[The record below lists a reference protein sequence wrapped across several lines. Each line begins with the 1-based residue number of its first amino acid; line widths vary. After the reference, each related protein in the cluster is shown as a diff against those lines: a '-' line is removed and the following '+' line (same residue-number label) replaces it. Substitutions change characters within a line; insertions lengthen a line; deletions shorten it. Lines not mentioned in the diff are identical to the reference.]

1 MEAKNNLL
9 NLKKQ
14 MTSNSNL
21 NKKGIKP
28 NQIESCPACGS
39 SHINLRAKMSN
50 DFICYKC
57 KNIFREPIIRTK
69 ESKNTHPWKLAEELK
84 EEDIPTIPQTLELA
98 LSITDE
104 RIRAL
109 FVMGYL
115 TAGRISE
122 IIEIQKKDLKP
133 EKVDGRDVLL
143 IRMAN
148 RKNRKN
154 KHKEIGIPIDTNLD
168 FIKIIGTYTN
178 TLTPLDLLFPISTT
192 QAWKILKEKYN
203 INPHYLRHIRV
214 THLVRD
220 YELDPYSIEMIA
232 GWSNLLPLEAY
243 KHLKWKDATRKL

>member
-1 MEAKNNLL
+1 MKD
-9 NLKKQ
+9 
-14 MTSNSNL
+14 
-21 NKKGIKP
+21 
-28 NQIESCPACGS
+28 NQILSCPACSS
-39 SHINLRAKMSN
+39 SHINLRAKMSQ
-50 DFICYKC
+50 DYTCYKC
-57 KNIFREPIIRTK
+57 KAIFKTPIKRNK
-69 ESKNTHPWKLAEELK
+69 ERKNTHPWSLAEELK
-84 EEDIPTIPQTLELA
+84 EEAIPTIQEVKELA
-98 LSITDE
+98 LSQPDE

-122 IIEIQKKDLKP
+122 IIEIQKKDLKL
-133 EKVDGRDVLL
+133 EKVDNRNVLL

-154 KHKEIGIPIDTNLD
+154 KHKEIGIPMDTHSD
-168 FIKIIGTYTN
+168 FIKILGTYIN
-178 TLTPLDLLFPISTT
+178 TLSPIDLLFPISTT

-203 INPHYLRHIRV
+203 INPHYLRHIRI

>member
-1 MEAKNNLL
+1 MTNKLKQQEKKVEPKAKELI
-9 NLKKQ
+9 
-14 MTSNSNL
+14 S
-21 NKKGIKP
+21 
-28 NQIESCPACGS
+28 SCPACGS
-39 SHINLRAKMSN
+39 SHINLREKMSQ
-50 DFICYKC
+50 DYTCYKC
-57 KNIFREPIIRTK
+57 KSIFKTPVERPLER
-69 ESKNTHPWKLAEELK
+69 KNTHPWRQAEELK
-84 EEDIPTIPQTLELA
+84 QEDIPTIEQIKEMA
-98 LSITDE
+98 LSVPDE

-143 IRMAN
+143 IRMIN
-148 RKNRKN
+148 RKNRKI
-154 KHKEIGIPIDTNLD
+154 KHKEIGIPIDTNLEL
-168 FIKIIGTYTN
+168 IKILGTYLN
-178 TLTPLDLLFPISTT
+178 TLTPLDLLFPFSTARARKLFK
-192 QAWKILKEKYN
+192 QHYN
-203 INPHYLRHIRV
+203 INPHYLRHVRV